1 MTQPRNLTEENAD
14 EPAVNDGELED
25 EGSDEY
31 KNLTKNFWNE
41 EEIERLVDGIA
52 EHQNDWETISKE
64 VFDEMK
70 SPEQCV
76 QKFLELPITENMMA
90 KISKRF
96 EQNSVLA
103 QKNTNAK

>member
-1 MTQPRNLTEENAD
+1 MI
-14 EPAVNDGELED
+14 DGDHDD

-41 EEIERLVDGIA
+41 EELERLVDGIA
-52 EHQNDWETISKE
+52 EHQNDWEAISKE
-64 VFDEMK
+64 VFDELK

-90 KISKRF
+90 KISKRSD
-96 EQNSVLA
+96 QNNMQAHQS
-103 QKNTNAK
+103 TNAK